1 MFWLFERI
9 RSKPGAFEP
18 QVQIVGV
25 VGGRL
30 ALAKTKD
37 IDQRQQ
43 ERQCGDQKRDGE
55 AHLQRAEQEQEKH
68 HEGERAAGNEPE
80 QVSFQAPCP
89 ALGIVGA
96 VRFRESKSVVHSKVP
111 TSTVELWTPKAVN
124 NARMMTGAPAMISP
138 PMMESLPASVSP
150 RRMANPPPIT
160 QMVPKI
166 KPMSMTMPM
175 AREAPWPRP
184 VAWAKMG
191 ENSKALT
198 RSIVFMI
205 PFYSFFRRGLFSYL
219 NIF

>member
-9 RSKPGAFEP
+9 RSEPGAFEP
-18 QVQIVGV
+18 EVQIVDV

-30 ALAKTKD
+30 ALAKAKD

-43 ERQCGDQKRDGE
+43 ERQCGYHERDGE
-55 AHLQRAEQEQEKH
+55 AHLQCAEQEQEKH

-80 QVSFQAPCP
+80 QVAFQAPCP

-96 VRFRESKSVVHSKVP
+96 VRFRESKFVAHSKVP

-124 NARMMTGAPAMISP
+124 NARMMTGAPAMISS

-166 KPMSMTMPM
+166 KPMSMTMPI
-175 AREAPWPRP
+175 AREAPWLRP
-184 VAWAKMG
+184 VACARMG
-191 ENSKALT
+191 ENSNALA

-205 PFYSFFRRGLFSYL
+205 ALYPVCRSHQFR
-219 NIF
+219 